1 MSDYLQITPGEIK
14 TKFLHSYLL
23 GAVAPRPIAFAST
36 ISPDGTPNLAP
47 FSFFN
52 VFSANPPI
60 LIFSPARRVRDNTTK
75 HTLENIIRIP
85 EVVVNVV
92 SHAMVEQMNLASTEY
107 PDGVDEFIKAG
118 FTALPSDFVRP
129 FRVAESPVQMECK
142 VKEIKPLGQHGGAGQ
157 LIFAEV
163 LRMHIHRDILDSN
176 DNIDPHKIDLVARM
190 GANYYCRASG
200 NSVFEVEK
208 PLDIP
213 GIGIDALPP
222 HIRNSDLLTGNQLGR
237 LGNIPK
243 LPSTEEIMAW
253 KRGLSPATDATQVFE
268 AAKLLLAL
276 DKKEE
281 ALLMLMSLGVEI

>member
-243 LPSTEEIMAW
+243 LPSTEEIIAW

-281 ALLMLMSLGVEI
+281 ALLMMMSLGVEI